1 MKIQPANET
10 HVSACDQIA
19 REWESALKGC
29 LGWVRKD
36 SMRNAIAADMMNIA
50 LDTEGSA
57 LGFVI
62 WSTPTRG
69 VNKGWHVIHSLAVDV
84 VYAGEGVGTAL
95 VQSVPRPIRL
105 KCPLKVRVGKV
116 ERENSAN
123 EFYAKVGFTLAGTDE
138 TKAGRLLN
146 VWELSSR

>member
-1 MKIQPANET
+1 MNIQPANET
-10 HVSACDQIA
+10 HVTACDQIV

-36 SMRNAIAADMMNIA
+36 SMRNAIAANMMNVA

-69 VNKGWHVIHSLAVDV
+69 VNKGWNVIHSLAVDV
-84 VYAGEGVGTAL
+84 VYAREWIGTAL
-95 VQSVPRPIRL
+95 VASVPLPIRL
-105 KCPLKVRVGKV
+105 KCPVKVKV
-116 ERENSAN
+116 SKAEWDNTAN
-123 EFYAKVGFTLAGTDE
+123 QFYAKLGFRLAGTDE

-146 VWELSSR
+146 VWELNAR